1 MTHRTIGDQN
11 GRINLIFLAAPE
23 HFGTINLERM
33 TLTAIGGYAV
43 KVPGD

>member
-1 MTHRTIGDQN
+1 MTDRTIGDQN

-23 HFGTINLERM
+23 YLGTINLKRM

-43 KVPGD
+43 KAPGD